1 MALYFSTLAEGGII
15 LFDMSW
21 VALYFST
28 SEGGI
33 VLFDISGGGII
44 STLAEGGIILFD
56 QETAT
61 GRSYLYT
68 LVA

>member
-1 MALYFSTLAEGGII
+1 MALYFSTLAEGGIV

-33 VLFDISGGGII
+33 VLFNISGGGIDI
-44 STLAEGGIILFD
+44 SGGWH
-56 QETAT
+56 
-61 GRSYLYT
+61 YT
-68 LVA
+68 L